1 MYNVWILMAFR
12 QETLKTIVDKK
23 RVLFRVFIKYWFFF
37 NKTQPPETSITEPEQ
52 WLPTLLLL
60 YTICFVS
67 TLV

>member
-1 MYNVWILMAFR
+1 MAFR

-52 WLPTLLLL
+52 
-60 YTICFVS
+60 
-67 TLV
+67 